1 MATSLPKSTITW
13 FYYNDFD
20 EASEFYG
27 TTLGIELV
35 LDAGWAKIYRTTG
48 NAFVGLVDAREGK
61 GTLQTQET
69 NAVLLTLVV
78 DDVPAWYERLLA
90 SGAKLESEVKILE
103 EVQIRTFFLSDPGG
117 YSLEI
122 QEFLDPKVRSIFQ

>member
-1 MATSLPKSTITW
+1 MTTLAPQSTITW
-13 FYYNDFD
+13 FYYDGLD
-20 EASEFYG
+20 EASTFYG
-27 TTLGIELV
+27 ETLGLEQV

-48 NAFVGLVDAREGK
+48 NAFFGLVDAAEGK
-61 GTLQTQET
+61 GVCQTQTT

-78 DDVPAWYERLLA
+78 DDVVAWYDRLSKAGVTLN
-90 SGAKLESEVKILE
+90 SEVKVLE

-122 QEFLDPKVRSIFQ
+122 QEFIDPKMRAIFH

>member
-1 MATSLPKSTITW
+1 MATSPPKSTITW
-13 FYYNDFD
+13 FYYDNLD
-20 EASEFYG
+20 EASKFYG
-27 TTLGIELV
+27 TTLGLELA

-48 NAFVGLVDAREGK
+48 NAFIGLVDAQEGK
-61 GTLQTQET
+61 GVRQTQET

-78 DDVPAWYERLLA
+78 DDVPTWYERLSTA
-90 SGAKLESEVKILE
+90 AAKLQSEVKILE

-122 QEFLDPKVRSIFQ
+122 QEFLDPKVRSTFQ